1 MNRYHEPLKSLPG
14 WETFVIMSMHFLSSM
29 GSDAKKG
36 KYEKYVLF
44 ITKIN

>member
-1 MNRYHEPLKSLPG
+1 
-14 WETFVIMSMHFLSSM
+14 M

-44 ITKIN
+44 ITKKLTEGFYHDFCEYPKLRTHQ

>member
-1 MNRYHEPLKSLPG
+1 MGDFCYCQC
-14 WETFVIMSMHFLSSM
+14 TFLSSM

-44 ITKIN
+44 ITKN